1 MLIPFGVLSAAAFA
15 PVAEGDYE
23 LIASEILT
31 ASQAS
36 VTFSNLGDY
45 SSTYKHLQI
54 RYAARNTGDF
64 AQLRLQFNADSGSN
78 YAWHNLTGNGSS
90 VGVNAATTQTFANIG
105 RVAQST
111 FAANI
116 FGGGVIDIL
125 EPYSTTKNKTLR
137 GLGGSANNLILLQ
150 SSLWINT
157 ASVTS
162 FLLEGSG
169 GSFTAGS
176 RFSLYGIRG

>member
-1 MLIPFGVLSAAAFA
+1 MWNLGLLGAAGIRT
-15 PVAEGDYE
+15 GDFE
-23 LIASEILT
+23 LITTEILT
-31 ASQAS
+31 SNQS
-36 VTFSNLGDY
+36 SITFDNLGTY

-64 AQLRLQFNADSGSN
+64 AQLRLKFNADSGSN
-78 YAWHNLTGNGSS
+78 YAWHNLTGNGSV
-90 VGVNAATTQTFANIG
+90 VGVNAAIDQTFAHIG

-125 EPYSTTKNKTLR
+125 DPYSTTKNKTLR

-169 GSFTAGS
+169 GSFAAGS
-176 RFSLYGIRG
+176 RFSLYGIKG